1 MPPKKNTSTDEAG
14 ASAPPSHGYSEGEIQ
29 LLVAIIKQLP
39 RPTYDADKIAEE
51 IGSASGSSVR
61 KRVSN
66 AIAKHGWFGG
76 SASAAGDDEAGTPGT
91 TPAKKPRG
99 KRTPKKKAPS
109 DEEEG
114 DAQEQETP
122 SKKKPRVSK
131 AKAKAKVEED
141 VDDEAVQLEEPVKQ
155 EAGDGAA
162 EAEI

>member
-1 MPPKKNTSTDEAG
+1 MPPKKTPEAG
-14 ASAPPSHGYSEGEIQ
+14 AAPTHNFSESEIKLMAA
-29 LLVAIIKQLP
+29 LLELIP
-39 RPTYDADKIAEE
+39 RPAVDHDALAEKL
-51 IGSASGSSVR
+51 GSASGNSARVR
-61 KRVSN
+61 LAA
-66 AIAKHGWFGG
+66 AITKHSWFAG
-76 SASAAGDDEAGTPGT
+76 AAGAATTNEDGTPT
-91 TPAKKPRG
+91 KKPRA

-141 VDDEAVQLEEPVKQ
+141 VDDEAVQLEEPVEQ
-155 EAGDGAA
+155 EEGNNAV

>member
-1 MPPKKNTSTDEAG
+1 MPPKKTPEAG
-14 ASAPPSHGYSEGEIQ
+14 AAATHNCSESDIK
-29 LLVAIIKQLP
+29 LMVAIFELIP
-39 RPTYDADKIAEE
+39 RPSMDYDALAE
-51 IGSASGSSVR
+51 
-61 KRVSN
+61 KL
-66 AIAKHGWFGG
+66 G
-76 SASAAGDDEAGTPGT
+76 SASANAARMRVTAAVNKHTTWFAGVAGAATNEDGTPT
-91 TPAKKPRG
+91 KKPRA